1 MARLVARMKMRISTA
16 NKPTSTSTSNP
27 APRERGFT
35 LVEMMVVLFIIGV
48 ASAAVVMTARS
59 TDRGARDEAEQLAA
73 RLAALRDQSILQSTP
88 MAFSIRPSG
97 YSFEVR
103 SDGSWRPLQKKP
115 FARQEW
121 ARGTSASIGGA
132 RQLRV
137 AFDSTGLPSSSAAIG
152 VERGEKVV
160 TVNLSATGD
169 VRVAR

>member
-1 MARLVARMKMRISTA
+1 MVRLAARMKMRIFTA
-16 NKPTSTSTSNP
+16 NRPTSTSNF
-27 APRERGFT
+27 ALRERGFT
-35 LVEMMVVLFIIGV
+35 LVELMVVLFIIGV

-59 TDRGARDEAEQLAA
+59 TDRDARDEAEQLAA

-88 MAFSIRPSG
+88 MAFAIRPSG

-103 SDGSWRPLQKKP
+103 ADGVWRPLQEKP
-115 FARQEW
+115 FASQEW
-121 ARGTSASIGGA
+121 TRGTSASIGGA

-152 VERGEKVV
+152 VKRGDRVV

>member
-1 MARLVARMKMRISTA
+1 MVRPAARMKMRIYTA
-16 NKPTSTSTSNP
+16 NKPASASEYAS
-27 APRERGFT
+27 RERGFT
-35 LVEMMVVLFIIGV
+35 LVELMVVLFIIGV

-88 MAFSIRPSG
+88 MAFSIRRSG

-103 SDGSWRPLQKKP
+103 ADGVWRPLREKP
-115 FARQEW
+115 FASHEW
-121 ARGTSASIGGA
+121 PRGTSASIGGA

-152 VERGEKVV
+152 VQRDQQVV
-160 TVNLSATGD
+160 TVNLSPTGD
-169 VRVAR
+169 VRVER

>member
-16 NKPTSTSTSNP
+16 NKPTFTFNP

-35 LVEMMVVLFIIGV
+35 LVELMVVLFIIGV

-103 SDGSWRPLQKKP
+103 SDGSWRPLQEKP
-115 FARQEW
+115 FASQEW

-152 VERGEKVV
+152 VKRGEKVV

>member
-16 NKPTSTSTSNP
+16 NKPTSTSNP
-27 APRERGFT
+27 ASRERGFT
-35 LVEMMVVLFIIGV
+35 LVELMVVLFIIGV

-97 YSFEVR
+97 YSFDVR
-103 SDGSWRPLQKKP
+103 SDGSWRPLQEKP
-115 FARQEW
+115 FASQEW

-152 VERGEKVV
+152 VKRGEKVV

>member
-16 NKPTSTSTSNP
+16 NKPTFTSNS
-27 APRERGFT
+27 ASCERGFT
-35 LVEMMVVLFIIGV
+35 LVELMVVLFIIGV

-103 SDGSWRPLQKKP
+103 SDGSWRPLQEKP
-115 FARQEW
+115 FASQEW
-121 ARGTSASIGGA
+121 PRGTSASIGGA

-152 VERGEKVV
+152 VKRGEKVV